1 MKFISWL
8 KDSWKAIAWK
18 KGAWKEEEE
27 EPRILASLGGFA
39 PSAYKKPEEEKP
51 EEEKPVEEK
60 EESPQDS
67 GNLEGFGKEKVV
79 LGQASEFEYTLD
91 SIQAKEGEQ
100 YYEFTFKISSFISP
114 RALELKV
121 FLQKSFEAKA
131 F

>member
-51 EEEKPVEEK
+51 EELPEIVPEPIPAEYISRIRNEFLSEAMAKDLINRAKQRKSRAEE
-60 EESPQDS
+60 E
-67 GNLEGFGKEKVV
+67 
-79 LGQASEFEYTLD
+79 
-91 SIQAKEGEQ
+91 
-100 YYEFTFKISSFISP
+100 
-114 RALELKV
+114 ALL
-121 FLQKSFEAKA
+121 LIL
-131 F
+131 